1 VYFIFCKEITFN
13 NVSMSNNEISNKF
26 YRKLAGYSVNRL
38 SN

>member
-1 VYFIFCKEITFN
+1 
-13 NVSMSNNEISNKF
+13 MSNNEISNKF